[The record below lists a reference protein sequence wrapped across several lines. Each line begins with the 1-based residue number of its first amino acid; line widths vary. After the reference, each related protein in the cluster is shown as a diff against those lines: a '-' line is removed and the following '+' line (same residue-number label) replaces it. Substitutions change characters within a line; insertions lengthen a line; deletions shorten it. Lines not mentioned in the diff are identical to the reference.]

1 MESES
6 ERGHS
11 KKKCGES
18 VEESDIEE
26 LLGIAMGC
34 IGMSM
39 DDFCRCTPSEFR
51 ATWNVWHEMH
61 EQRER
66 GAWERMRME
75 CLCTLQPYSNK
86 SLEAK
91 DIMQFPWDA
100 EKNEKETGKI
110 DKEEMMRRY
119 REAKAAANLK

>member
-1 MESES
+1 
-6 ERGHS
+6 
-11 KKKCGES
+11 
-18 VEESDIEE
+18 
-26 LLGIAMGC
+26 MGC

-51 ATWNVWHEMH
+51 AAWEVWHEMH

-75 CLCTLQPYSNK
+75 CLCTLQPYSKKN
-86 SLEAK
+86 LEAK
-91 DIMQFPWDA
+91 DIMSFPWDKDSEKKKEKA
-100 EKNEKETGKI
+100 EI
-110 DKEEMMRRY
+110 SKEEMMRRY